1 MTITALQERQDTGN
15 ATCLHMAFELSN
27 KEWKLAFGI
36 GGNCRIRSIPARDKK
51 ALWKEV
57 AEAKRRFGLAED
69 APVVSCYEAGR
80 DGFWLH
86 RMLIK
91 EAVQNDVVDSSSIEV
106 NRRKRRVKT
115 DRVDVKKLYR
125 MLVRHHR
132 GEKEVWRILRV
143 PSVKDED
150 ERRIHREIKRLQN
163 ECIGHSNRIQ
173 SLLMLLGIDLKVS
186 KHFPK
191 DLERVKPL
199 DGSAV
204 GVGLKGELLR
214 EHERWSLA
222 TKQLREL
229 RKEEMKQIKAV
240 AKETKAALRGDG
252 ESDGLIKAPKE
263 LDKPGQVVA
272 LMMLCGIGERSA
284 WPLIYEFFWRQF
296 HNRRE
301 VGNAAG
307 LCGMPYDSGGKE
319 VEQGISKAGSG
330 RIRSLMVELSWC
342 WMRYQPK
349 SEITLWFNK
358 RFGIGGKRMRRVGIV
373 AVARRLLI
381 ALWRYLEF
389 GEVPAGAIFKEARGK
404 AA

>member
-1 MTITALQERQDTGN
+1 MTTTALQEKQHSKN
-15 ATCLHMAFELSN
+15 AATLYMAFELSH
-27 KEWKLAFGI
+27 KEWKLGFGI
-36 GGNCRIRSIPARDKK
+36 GGNCRIRTIKARDLA
-51 ALWKEV
+51 ALRREV
-57 AEAKRRFGLAED
+57 SEAKRRFGLAD
-69 APVVSCYEAGR
+69 DSAVVSCYEAGR

-86 RMLIK
+86 RSLK
-91 EAVQNDVVDSSSIEV
+91 KDAVENSVVDSSSIEV

-115 DRVDVKKLYR
+115 DRVDVRKLYR

-143 PSVKDED
+143 PSVEDED
-150 ERRIHREIKRLQN
+150 ERRIHREIKRIQN

-173 SLLMLLGIDLKVS
+173 SLLILHGIDLGVS
-186 KHFPK
+186 KHFAK
-191 DLERVKPL
+191 DLERATPL
-199 DGSAV
+199 DGSAL
-204 GVGLKGELLR
+204 GAALKSELLR

-222 TKQLREL
+222 TKHLGEL
-229 RKEEMKQIKAV
+229 RKEEMERIKAV
-240 AKETKAALRGDG
+240 AKETQAALREDR
-252 ESDGLIKAPKE
+252 SSAGLRKAPRE
-263 LDKPGQVVA
+263 LSKPGQVVA

-284 WPLIYEFFWRQF
+284 WPLIHEFFWRQF
-296 HNRRE
+296 RNRRE
-301 VGNAAG
+301 VGSAAG

-330 RIRSLMVELSWC
+330 RIRCLMVELSWC

-373 AVARRLLI
+373 AVARRLLVS
-381 ALWRYLEF
+381 LWRYLEF
-389 GEVPAGAIFKEARGK
+389 GEIPAGAIFKEAPNK

>member
-1 MTITALQERQDTGN
+1 
-15 ATCLHMAFELSN
+15 
-27 KEWKLAFGI
+27 
-36 GGNCRIRSIPARDKK
+36 
-51 ALWKEV
+51 
-57 AEAKRRFGLAED
+57 
-69 APVVSCYEAGR
+69 
-80 DGFWLH
+80 
-86 RMLIK
+86 
-91 EAVQNDVVDSSSIEV
+91 
-106 NRRKRRVKT
+106 
-115 DRVDVKKLYR
+115 
-125 MLVRHHR
+125 
-132 GEKEVWRILRV
+132 
-143 PSVKDED
+143 
-150 ERRIHREIKRLQN
+150 
-163 ECIGHSNRIQ
+163 
-173 SLLMLLGIDLKVS
+173 MLLGIDLKVS
-186 KHFPK
+186 KHFPT

-199 DGSAV
+199 DGSTIGAR
-204 GVGLKGELLR
+204 LKGELLR

-222 TKQLREL
+222 TKQMREL

-252 ESDGLIKAPKE
+252 TSEGLSQAPKV

-284 WPLIYEFFWRQF
+284 WPLIYEFFWRRF

-301 VGNAAG
+301 VGSAAG

-330 RIRSLMVELSWC
+330 RIRTLMVELSWC

-389 GEVPAGAIFKEARGK
+389 GEVPAGAIFKEAPGK